1 MLEWVVPCQSKCSTI
16 PWRKIDIFGILGVWH
31 ANQGRTK
38 YGIYNILRMQ
48 PKQDTRK
55 EKSDIAYIQRV
66 WWQGTRKI
74 NQALPY
80 LKNAAQAR
88 YRKENP

>member
-1 MLEWVVPCQSKCSTI
+1 
-16 PWRKIDIFGILGVWH
+16 LGVWH
-31 ANQGRTK
+31 ANQGQTK

-55 EKSDIAYIQRV
+55 EKSDIAYIQR
-66 WWQGTRKI
+66 WQGTGKI
-74 NQALPY
+74 NQALPC